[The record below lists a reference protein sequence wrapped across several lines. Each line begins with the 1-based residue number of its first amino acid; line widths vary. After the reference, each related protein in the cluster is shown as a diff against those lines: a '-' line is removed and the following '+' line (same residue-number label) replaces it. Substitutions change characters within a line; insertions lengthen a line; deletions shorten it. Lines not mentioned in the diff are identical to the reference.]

1 MKKLIPAKEVVSK
14 IEERMEDIPVEL
26 LVLHYED
33 LMAGNVEYYTKNGFN
48 VFMID
53 VLWNEEIQDYYYGWY
68 ILSEE
73 LRKELLQKYNLT
85 KEAQISAC
93 LKITHKM
100 KDLGYSIEYIGGDM
114 NKMVIRW

>member
-1 MKKLIPAKEVVSK
+1 MKKLIPAKEVAPNIKKS
-14 IEERMEDIPVEL
+14 IEDIPVEL

-33 LMAGNVEYYTKNGFN
+33 SMANNIEYYTKNGFN

-53 VLWNEEIQDYYYGWY
+53 VLWDKEIQDYYYGWY
-68 ILSEE
+68 ILSDE

-93 LKITHKM
+93 FKTTRKM
-100 KDLGYSIEYIGGDM
+100 KDLGYNIEYIGGDM